1 MSSKN
6 RAGKHRLH
14 ATCTE
19 RGSGTSVPLSVAGS
33 ISSRDF
39 SNMVS
44 CLLQSW
50 RTANYASSIGKIKF
64 THAVT
69 VHLQTVA

>member
-39 SNMVS
+39 SNMFHAFYS
-44 CLLQSW
+44 HGEQQIMLQALAKLSL
-50 RTANYASSIGKIKF
+50 
-64 THAVT
+64 HM
-69 VHLQTVA
+69 L